1 MQLSVNGS
9 DTFVATGGRDF
20 DSSLPTIV
28 LLHGAGFDHTT
39 WALHS
44 RWFAHHGFGVLAPDL
59 PGHGRSA
66 GAPLPDI
73 AEMAD
78 WTAALLDA
86 AGASKAKLVGHSMG
100 SLIALETAARHPTKV
115 TALSLIG
122 TTATMA
128 VGPDLLKAAEANDHA
143 AIDMV
148 SIWGL
153 GFQAELG
160 GSLAPGLWMHSGAQR
175 VLERCRPGVLFN
187 DLSACNAY
195 QRALAAAAGI
205 TVPATF
211 ILGER
216 DMMTPAKGG
225 KALAAA
231 LPNSRI
237 VVLRGA
243 GHMMMVE
250 QPDELLAA
258 LRGE

>member
-1 MQLSVNGS
+1 MQLPVDGA
-9 DTFVATGGRDF
+9 DTFVATGGRPVEP
-20 DSSLPTIV
+20 SLPAVV

-44 RWFAHHGFGVLAPDL
+44 RWFSHHGYNVVAPDL

-66 GAPLPDI
+66 GAPLPAI
-73 AEMAD
+73 ADMAD

-86 AGASKAKLVGHSMG
+86 AGATKARLVGHSMG
-100 SLIALETAARHPTKV
+100 SLIALETAARHPARV
-115 TALSLIG
+115 SALSLIA
-122 TTATMA
+122 TAATMA

-143 AIDMV
+143 AVDMV

-175 VLERCRPGVLFN
+175 VLEQCRPGVLYN
-187 DLSACNAY
+187 DLNACNAY
-195 QRALAAAAGI
+195 QGALEAAAKV
-205 TVPATF
+205 TVPVTL

-216 DMMTPAKGG
+216 DMMTPANAG

-231 LPNSRI
+231 IPNARTI
-237 VVLRGA
+237 VMPGA

-250 QPDELLAA
+250 RPDELLAA
-258 LRGE
+258 LQA